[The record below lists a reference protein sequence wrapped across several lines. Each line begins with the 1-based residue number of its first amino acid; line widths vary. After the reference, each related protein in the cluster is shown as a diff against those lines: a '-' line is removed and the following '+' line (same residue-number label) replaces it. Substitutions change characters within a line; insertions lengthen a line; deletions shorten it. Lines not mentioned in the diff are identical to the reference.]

1 MKSVTLVALAALA
14 AATASEAR
22 PERVDLDKEC
32 SRAIKVYL
40 NLMLAVMLEGP
51 VNCGNPETDEV
62 VDCHASETPAEA
74 AARARRLA
82 VRKYQEAGYE
92 PAHDACM
99 AYNKDKASEPLRQ
112 AALAAI
118 AEARKRDRGPLPT
131 GE

>member
-1 MKSVTLVALAALA
+1 MKSVTLIALASLVA
-14 AATASEAR
+14 ASMAEGA
-22 PERVDLDKEC
+22 PKRVDLDKEC

-40 NLMLAVMLEGP
+40 NLTLTVMLEGP
-51 VNCGNPETDEV
+51 VNCGNPETDEF
-62 VDCHASETPAEA
+62 VDCHANETPAEA

-99 AYNKDKASEPLRQ
+99 AYNADKASQPLRQ

-118 AEARKRDRGPLPT
+118 AEARKRDNGALPA